1 MKALLFLPLG
11 LALAACG
18 TPQERC
24 IYRETRDLRT
34 VDNLIATT
42 QLNLSRGYAMED
54 EVIYEPVW
62 EQCGDRFRRDKR
74 TGAVVAVA
82 PRLCLESR
90 PRTISRPKAIDLAA
104 EARTLAS
111 LKTKRSELSR
121 SAQGS
126 VSQCRAQY
134 PE

>member
-1 MKALLFLPLG
+1 MRFLLILPLG

-24 IYRETRDLRT
+24 VYRETRDLRT
-34 VDNLIATT
+34 VDSLIATS

-54 EVIYEPVW
+54 KVIYEPVW
-62 EQCGDRFRRDKR
+62 ETCGDRFRRNKK
-74 TGAVVAVA
+74 TGEVVAVA
-82 PRLCLESR
+82 PRLCLETR

-104 EARTLAS
+104 EARLLAS
-111 LKTKRSELSR
+111 LQAKRTELAR
-121 SAQGS
+121 EAQAS
-126 VSQCRAQY
+126 VSQCKAQY